1 MTLLSLFALV
11 LPAALVAPKATKRE
25 AQLAEQWEREIQLNR
40 RLQTAG
46 QTARLEALETEYA
59 ASGARGEAWR
69 QAELDASEPEQLQHA
84 FELAGGCTAI
94 VTNTPHNTKEASA
107 VVENLIALVEE
118 QRVELA
124 AALFRSIWGA
134 EPGRLP
140 YLNRPSFYGE
150 ILCCWRPRWIPGSE
164 GSPMHAYA
172 WYVWR
177 RAPRS
182 GPSLKVRVGGTKRSR
197 PFQRSLEPITR
208 PWPTLSGSISRVRI
222 FAFVDREAPT
232 SDASRQPLPQAL
244 KLGNFLVDPLCPAT
258 GHSRPIRSRG
268 RPIGGKL
275 RKFRSDLLKR
285 QPDPLR
291 EDDEGNSTQHRARIA
306 PVSAASSLRGD
317 QAALLVEPQRGGG
330 DPAPS

>member
-11 LPAALVAPKATKRE
+11 FPAALVAPKATKRE

-118 QRVELA
+118 QRVELV

-134 EPGRLP
+134 EPGRLCISTG
-140 YLNRPSFYGE
+140 RHFTAKSFAVGV
-150 ILCCWRPRWIPGSE
+150 LGGSLGAKE
-164 GSPMHAYA
+164 ARCMPTHGT
-172 WYVWR
+172 
-177 RAPRS
+177 S
-182 GPSLKVRVGGTKRSR
+182 GVG
-197 PFQRSLEPITR
+197 
-208 PWPTLSGSISRVRI
+208 
-222 FAFVDREAPT
+222 
-232 SDASRQPLPQAL
+232 RQGADHL
-244 KLGNFLVDPLCPAT
+244 
-258 GHSRPIRSRG
+258 
-268 RPIGGKL
+268 
-275 RKFRSDLLKR
+275 
-285 QPDPLR
+285 
-291 EDDEGNSTQHRARIA
+291 
-306 PVSAASSLRGD
+306 
-317 QAALLVEPQRGGG
+317 
-330 DPAPS
+330 